1 MKNYFDITKKHTIIK
16 ANRSKYAIPVLHPN
30 RIMDV
35 HDFIYM
41 VEGKWKIGQDGE
53 EFYIEKGD
61 VLILAANHSHY
72 GIDLCTAGTKTL
84 FIHTE
89 RLDGDEYETNKEKV
103 ILESHIKAQ
112 QNPAVKDCFEK
123 IVFAFSC
130 QNHSMASA
138 YFDVLLCELESLM
151 NKSLQDN
158 IAENMR
164 RMIISST
171 KILKNRE
178 IANAFNLSLK
188 TAENIFKKAF
198 NTTLH
203 KYVIDRKIE
212 EIMFHLVNF
221 PDMTLYEIALNL
233 GFYDEFHMSRLFKKN
248 VGISP
253 GEYRKTQS
261 KRTTE

>member
-1 MKNYFDITKKHTIIK
+1 
-16 ANRSKYAIPVLHPN
+16 
-30 RIMDV
+30 
-35 HDFIYM
+35 
-41 VEGKWKIGQDGE
+41 
-53 EFYIEKGD
+53 
-61 VLILAANHSHY
+61 
-72 GIDLCTAGTKTL
+72 
-84 FIHTE
+84 
-89 RLDGDEYETNKEKV
+89 
-103 ILESHIKAQ
+103 
-112 QNPAVKDCFEK
+112 
-123 IVFAFSC
+123 
-130 QNHSMASA
+130 MASA

-203 KYVIDRKIE
+203 IYVIDRKIE
-212 EIMFHLVNF
+212 DIMFHLVNF